1 MLARMRDVSED
12 EVVVSLETTIPTLRM
27 LYHCVKTTHE
37 KWAGGDP
44 AEQERLELLKNR
56 MYSALMDALL
66 GSGNI

>member
-1 MLARMRDVSED
+1 MM
-12 EVVVSLETTIPTLRM
+12 
-27 LYHCVKTTHE
+27 YHCVKTTHE

-44 AEQERLELLKNR
+44 REQERLELLKNR